1 MPPASATFSAP
12 PRNTCAMI
20 AFGSSRGNPAT
31 ASAKRTSPPIAYTSD
46 IALAAATAP
55 HVYASSTTG
64 GKKSTV
70 STIARSGVTRYTAA
84 SSAWPRPTSRSRS
97 SPPSPGLIAPSTSW
111 RSPGAILDAQPAQ
124 EAYAVR
130 RMSLPVIPLRRRR
143 GELRFEEREEREG
156 QRRATALAIRHE
168 VERTRHR
175 HRGDL
180 DARHEPGTAFVLDR
194 ALRDERD
201 DDAGA
206 HALLHRLRG
215 AHLTHDP
222 KRRQA
227 RVRGAER
234 ALERFARTRA
244 TLAHHHR
251 FGLELGEGDGLPTR
265 PRVLGR
271 YHDDQLIARELARLE
286 GALRRPCADDGELDT
301 ALVDPL
307 AHLSTVADEQHDGDL
322 RLLRLELS
330 NQRRKDVLARNRATA
345 NDELTGEA

>member
-70 STIARSGVTRYTAA
+70 STIARSGVIRYTAA

-130 RMSLPVIPLRRRR
+130 RMSLPVIPLRCRR

-168 VERTRHR
+168 VERARHR

-180 DARHEPGTAFVLDR
+180 DARHEAGTAFVLDR
-194 ALRDERD
+194 ALRDQGD
-201 DDAGA
+201 ADAGA

-234 ALERFARTRA
+234 ALERLMCLARERQHP
-244 TLAHHHR
+244 L
-251 FGLELGEGDGLPTR
+251 
-265 PRVLGR
+265 RVAE
-271 YHDDQLIARELARLE
+271 QELARARGRGAPAEPVEELRAELVLE
-286 GALRRPCADDGELDT
+286 CAHVLGDGRLREGEGLSGAGEAAEL
-301 ALVDPL
+301 
-307 AHLSTVADEQHDGDL
+307 GDL
-322 RLLRLELS
+322 HEDLETAQVHGFS
-330 NQRRKDVLARNRATA
+330 VVERKTSVA
-345 NDELTGEA
+345 